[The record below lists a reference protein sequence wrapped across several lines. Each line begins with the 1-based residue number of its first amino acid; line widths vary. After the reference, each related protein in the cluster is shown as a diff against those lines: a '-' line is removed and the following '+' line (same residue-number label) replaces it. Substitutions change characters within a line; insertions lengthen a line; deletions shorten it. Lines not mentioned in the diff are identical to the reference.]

1 MPTLPCLFCMNNSC
15 HSDLAITLLIK
26 SYKPTRIKRHK
37 RCQSS
42 NACHLPPATVSLR
55 LRRIQGQSVVTASVC
70 RETLGLCGSGVLST
84 KCQTAPMYT
93 SSLVYLAPQ
102 FPQYSPSQPSPCPC
116 CLSRAV
122 PIPDMW
128 KDQRSPS
135 TAPSNGESRQVSKAR

>member
-1 MPTLPCLFCMNNSC
+1 MPTLPRLFCTDSSC

-26 SYKPTRIKRHK
+26 SYKPTRMERRK

-55 LRRIQGQSVVTASVC
+55 FRRIQGQSVVTASIC
-70 RETLGLCGSGVLST
+70 RETLGSCGSEVLST
-84 KCQTAPMYT
+84 KCQTAPTYT
-93 SSLVYLAPQ
+93 SSLVYLPPR
-102 FPQYSPSQPSPCPC
+102 FPQYCPSQPSPGPC

-128 KDQRSPS
+128 KDQRPPS
-135 TAPSNGESRQVSKAR
+135 TAPSDGESRQVSKAR